1 MILYVTSN
9 GIGNAWV
16 ANELSRLDASG
27 IPYELHA
34 LRAPES
40 IMHGSDWA
48 TRLHRSTRE
57 IYPVGVATLILS
69 VLGAPLR
76 FRWRFMQALW
86 NALTGERENMRV
98 RVLGIWHLLVATVW
112 ATRLKP
118 RAASISHIHSQ
129 WINSCGTVAMYGA
142 WLLDVSFS
150 FTGHA
155 ADLFRE
161 RCALRD
167 KIKRAEFIVCISE
180 FHRRFFLSEGARPEQ
195 LFVAY
200 CGIEPEWFYPRAA
213 ETEPPASPLRI
224 LASGRLV
231 EKKGFSDLIDA
242 CAILE
247 RRQFDFLCTIGGS
260 GELESSLRQQID
272 RLGLAHRV
280 TVTGQALKQEHIVEF
295 MHTGHVYAL
304 PCVWA
309 SDNDVDGLPQMLMEA
324 MASGLPAVSTD
335 LVGIPDLIEHGK
347 TGLLVPAGD
356 TESLANALQAL
367 ADPQLRQRLAMAGRD
382 AVLSRFNL
390 ANCLEPLLERYR
402 SKLQ

>member
-16 ANELSRLDASG
+16 ANELSRLDAAG
-27 IPYELHA
+27 IPYQLHA
-34 LRAPES
+34 LRAPPS
-40 IMHGSDWA
+40 ILHASEWA
-48 TRLHRSTRE
+48 ERLHRSTRE
-57 IYPVGVATLILS
+57 IYPFGVLTLVS
-69 VLGAPLR
+69 AVLGAPFR
-76 FRWRFMQALW
+76 FRWRFMAALW
-86 NALTGERENMRV
+86 SALTGERESIRV
-98 RVLGIWHLLVATVW
+98 RMLGLWHLLVATVW
-112 ATRLKP
+112 ATRMRP
-118 RAASISHIHSQ
+118 QAASISHIHSQ

-167 KIKRAEFIVCISE
+167 KIRRAEFIVCISE

-213 ETEPPASPLRI
+213 EAEPSAPPLRI

-231 EKKGFSDLIDA
+231 EKKGFSNLIDA
-242 CAILE
+242 CAVLE
-247 RRQFDFLCTIGGS
+247 QRGFDFQCTIGGS
-260 GELESSLRQQID
+260 GDLESTLRQQID
-272 RLGLAHRV
+272 RAGLAHRV
-280 TVTGQALKQEHIVEF
+280 TLTGKALKQEHIVEF

-324 MASGLPAVSTD
+324 MASGLPAVSTE

-347 TGLLVPAGD
+347 TGLLVAPGD
-356 TESLANALQAL
+356 VKGLADALQSLTDA
-367 ADPQLRQRLAMAGRD
+367 QVRQRLALAGRD
-382 AVLSRFNL
+382 VVLSRFNL